1 MVDPI
6 TDIQA
11 RCHPACR
18 TCVNNCLLLKDLGVN
33 GLGALE
39 LWQSGADASIPF
51 SCAACDLCVITC
63 TRRLNPSALMHIWR
77 QEVAASYPDSF
88 ILNSPRQ
95 VDQPDNLYSTYRQ
108 LYPHQAPF
116 PATQPA
122 RIAFFPGCALS
133 AFTPDL
139 ALTAFDCLSDRYPGI
154 TWLEGCCFDP
164 LEKLGLQSRF
174 DTASLTLRATL
185 QELGVQTLI
194 TACPTCYYRMS
205 KTLPDV
211 SVLSIYEPLRGD
223 FRFSAPPQAPLAIHD
238 ACPDRF
244 TQTLGKSVRLLLSGS
259 IVTMKNEGKQTLC
272 CGAGADVPFFNPD
285 LGGAMRQRRL
295 DQARANGAATLATY
309 CTTCA
314 VQLAANPNGLR
325 VTHILDLLLG
335 TEHDYNQIAERVA
348 EIAGQNKEKVSRPA

>member
-1 MVDPI
+1 MVDPL

-39 LWQSGADASIPF
+39 LWRSGADAHIPF
-51 SCAACDLCVITC
+51 SCAACDLCVVTC
-63 TRRLNPSALMHIWR
+63 TRRLNPSMLMHTWR
-77 QEVAASYPDSF
+77 QEVASSGEDSF
-88 ILNSPRQ
+88 VSASPRQ
-95 VDQPDNLYSTYRQ
+95 VDRPDNLYSAYR
-108 LYPHQAPF
+108 HQFPADLPF
-116 PATQPA
+116 PATWPSQV
-122 RIAFFPGCALS
+122 AFFPGCALS
-133 AFTPDL
+133 TFTPDL

-174 DTASLTLRATL
+174 DDASLGLRVAL
-185 QELGVQTLI
+185 QELGVQSLI
-194 TACPTCYYRMS
+194 TACPTCYYRLS
-205 KTLPDV
+205 KTLPELE
-211 SVLSIYEPLRGD
+211 VLSIYDTLRGNI
-223 FRFSAPPQAPLAIHD
+223 RYSAPPEKPLAIHD

-244 TQTLGKSVRLLLSGS
+244 TQTLGKSVRLLLRGA

-295 DQARANGAATLATY
+295 DQARTNGAATLATY

-314 VQLAANPNGLR
+314 LQLAANPDGLR
-325 VTHILDLLLG
+325 VTHVLDLLLG
-335 TEHDYNQIAERVA
+335 TDHDYSQIAQRVA
-348 EIAGQNKEKVSRPA
+348 EIAVQPSH